1 MKKEI
6 SKDTSKQMV
15 IETPQLMVKGNIMT
29 WQGTMIQLSNV
40 SCIST
45 RPLTQTV
52 FPMYSIALLFIGVLL
67 FEDYLMASII
77 SFGIG
82 VALIYK
88 WYITNKERKKNT
100 ILDIT
105 MNSGNN
111 LQIVFYE
118 KDFLN
123 KVLDVLERIIIDGGL
138 GKQNLTINIE
148 KCKFGAN
155 AKLLNDLKLL

>member
-138 GKQNLTINIE
+138 GKQNITINIE